1 MINVGDE
8 DERNK
13 SFLVGSVMGSIGVT
27 GVAPF
32 AGYKYLGAGEGAEV
46 ISAKELH
53 KTTKTPRQDCHDEQ
67 VTRTKPAKDTN
78 RLAGTGIGA
87 VVGGLLGHEVGG
99 GNGKVLATVAGAAAG
114 GYAGNQIEKKVQ
126 QGNTYTAT
134 EQRCTSVYDTSEVP
148 AGYQVV
154 YVLNGKQHHVH
165 MDHDPG
171 KTIPVKDGEIIA
183 NNSSPR

>member
-1 MINVGDE
+1 M
-8 DERNK
+8 NK
-13 SFLVGSVMGSIGVT
+13 SFAVGSVLGAIVVTAGS
-27 GVAPF
+27 AF
-32 AGYKYLGAGEGAEV
+32 AGYKYLGAGSNAEV

-53 KTTKTPRQDCHDEQ
+53 KTIKTPRQECHDEQ

-99 GNGKVLATVAGAAAG
+99 GSGKVLATVAGAAAG
-114 GYAGNQIEKKVQ
+114 GYAGNKIEEKVQ
-126 QGNTYTAT
+126 KGDTFTTT
-134 EQRCTSVYDTSEVP
+134 EQRCATVYDTSEVP

-154 YVLNGKQHHVH
+154 YLLNGKEHHVH

-171 KTIPVKDGEIIA
+171 KAIPVKDGQIVG
-183 NNSSPR
+183 NNLSR